1 MGTTDELAITDPDV
15 DAAAR
20 RLQAARD
27 SGDMRQIAGATL
39 NENLA
44 ILSKLRAM
52 RAELEARGTTD
63 TEVTLADLEGRIADF
78 ERKAVGPNVTLSS
91 ETRGDIVCKDPT
103 VIEAGLLYAQA
114 AHEGGEEI
122 IATRSYELHEAIA
135 TWLSSRKRA
144 LENGEAIEVD
154 ANLGDVNELLA
165 HYEQKAAELAT
176 PSPKAA
182 PEPVVAKG
190 LTRLALHVRV
200 AMKDWAAHT

>member
-1 MGTTDELAITDPDV
+1 
-15 DAAAR
+15 
-20 RLQAARD
+20 
-27 SGDMRQIAGATL
+27 MRQIAAATL
-39 NENLA
+39 NENLV

-52 RAELEARGTTD
+52 RAELEAQGTTN

-78 ERKAVGPNVTLSS
+78 ERKAAGPNVTLSS
-91 ETRGDIVCKDPT
+91 DTCGDIVCKDST

-135 TWLSSRKRA
+135 TWLRSRKRA

-165 HYEQKAAELAT
+165 HYEQKAAELRPAGDGVA
-176 PSPKAA
+176 PSSN
-182 PEPVVAKG
+182 
-190 LTRLALHVRV
+190 R
-200 AMKDWAAHT
+200 